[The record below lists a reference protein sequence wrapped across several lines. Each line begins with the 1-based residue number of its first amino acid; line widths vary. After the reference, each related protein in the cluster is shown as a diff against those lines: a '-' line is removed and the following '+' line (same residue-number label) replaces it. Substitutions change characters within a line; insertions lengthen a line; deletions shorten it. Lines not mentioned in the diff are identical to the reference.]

1 MWPSLRE
8 AERRS
13 NLGQAGAARTV
24 ELASSPP
31 APRNDPSSIGSGL
44 PGKSLRGQTVEIL
57 APAFLMFYAELVEVI
72 PRIDPGIVEIVEGDT
87 DSVIA
92 DRFNTDDAD
101 MGPTVHER
109 LLSRTMALHFGGWAL
124 DTQILRGQGKM
135 AAVVEC
141 NIEQFFRSFEAQ
153 LQRPAR
159 RAARA
164 HETLRAT
171 AGAWRRSRRHAG
183 CAPPRRA

>member
-1 MWPSLRE
+1 MTPECGRHCEKRNDEAISSKQAPPDRRACVIASGSSLRP
-8 AERRS
+8 
-13 NLGQAGAARTV
+13 L
-24 ELASSPP
+24 
-31 APRNDPSSIGSGL
+31 SIGSGL

-72 PRIDPGIVEIVEGDT
+72 PRIDPGIMKIVEGDT

-124 DTQILRGQGKM
+124 DTQIIRGQGKM

-141 NIEQFFRSFEAQ
+141 NI
-153 LQRPAR
+153 
-159 RAARA
+159 
-164 HETLRAT
+164 
-171 AGAWRRSRRHAG
+171 
-183 CAPPRRA
+183 